1 VFESWFKLFAAGADM
16 AQAAVRTGEA
26 VAAADRVIRRRSDT
40 IARAVQNPVAADY
53 AELGRL
59 IPEKLAA
66 SSRATSDVLAE
77 SWKIWTEAGRSWQAM
92 WSSGMTGAKMLDTST
107 DLMTRSMGLYGMA
120 LDPFHAAVTRNDRRL
135 KRKH

>member
-1 VFESWFKLFAAGADM
+1 MFESWLKLVTAGADM
-16 AQAAVRTGEA
+16 AQAAVRTGET

-40 IARAVQNPVAADY
+40 IAKAVQNPITADY
-53 AELGRL
+53 GELGLL

-66 SSRATSDVLAE
+66 SSRATSDVLTE
-77 SWKIWTEAGRSWQAM
+77 SWKIWAEAGRNWQTM
-92 WSSGMTGAKMLDTST
+92 WSSGMTSAKMFGTST
-107 DLMTRSMGLYGMA
+107 DLMARSMGLYGMA